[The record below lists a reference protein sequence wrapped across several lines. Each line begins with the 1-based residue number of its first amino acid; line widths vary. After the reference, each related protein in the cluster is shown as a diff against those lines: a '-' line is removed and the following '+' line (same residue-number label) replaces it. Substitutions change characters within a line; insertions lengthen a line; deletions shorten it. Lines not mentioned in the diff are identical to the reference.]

1 MRSLS
6 RGLIA
11 LAGAAL
17 TAASLSA
24 ERPADAAD
32 PSNGIV
38 VISTA
43 PDTIGLR
50 VGRGGNCEDTDRT
63 MVFDGQIRAHETL
76 RIPLDDAW
84 CACVSATSVTDRN
97 FRPWQMFCGPYTPGR
112 RAPWHWKDFQVNVD
126 GR

>member
-1 MRSLS
+1 MRSLL
-6 RGLIA
+6 RGLLA
-11 LAGAAL
+11 LAV
-17 TAASLSA
+17 TAVTVGSLCA
-24 ERPADAAD
+24 ERPADAD
-32 PSNGIV
+32 PTNQIV

-43 PDTIGLR
+43 TDTIGLR

-76 RIPLDDAW
+76 HISLDDAW
-84 CACVSATSVTDRN
+84 CACVSTSTVTGRN

-112 RAPWHWKDFQVNVD
+112 RAPWHWKDIRVNVD